1 MHFMLEHLGFLFLM
15 VTPMPI
21 KALNVAN
28 GNPFSNQWA
37 FTMLETAFCKYNS
50 YNLFKRRFRLDVRK
64 YVFVNSIYSLRAHC
78 ANFSAVSIIFWKHAS
93 MKPETD
99 GICRSKGVC
108 YRRDRQTDGP
118 RTGTRRLHRLCK
130 ACYTASVNNTDSQ
143 LYREVILVVTDYL
156 NDGNYHQCAP
166 AGQRH
171 STVERALHE
180 DDLVLGTRRSEHLGV
195 AVLAHVQPPTAWADT
210 QAVTE

>member
-1 MHFMLEHLGFLFLM
+1 MKRTKLMHFMLEHLGFLFLM

-78 ANFSAVSIIFWKHAS
+78 ANFSAVSIIF
-93 MKPETD
+93 
-99 GICRSKGVC
+99 
-108 YRRDRQTDGP
+108 
-118 RTGTRRLHRLCK
+118 
-130 ACYTASVNNTDSQ
+130 
-143 LYREVILVVTDYL
+143 
-156 NDGNYHQCAP
+156 
-166 AGQRH
+166 
-171 STVERALHE
+171 
-180 DDLVLGTRRSEHLGV
+180 
-195 AVLAHVQPPTAWADT
+195 
-210 QAVTE
+210 